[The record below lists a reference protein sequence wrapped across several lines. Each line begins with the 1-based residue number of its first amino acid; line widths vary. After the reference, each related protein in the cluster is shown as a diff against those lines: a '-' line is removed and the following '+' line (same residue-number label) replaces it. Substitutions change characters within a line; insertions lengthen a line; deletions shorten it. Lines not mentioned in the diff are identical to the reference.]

1 MLSRKNFYISSKIF
15 FTFISLIMLIPLTF
29 LTIFFDFYS
38 LRLLNREIA
47 SANRN
52 ALFLYQEQLEAD
64 LSQIETS
71 MAQNWATNWNY
82 QKLKYK
88 LDPLD
93 VHLNTLSIVNKAREQ
108 LALTECLGAVYIYSA
123 PNDVCRCAYQDC
135 YSYKELITMQNY
147 VKSLDFES
155 TPKSWFYDKVGDK
168 YFLVRLI
175 GFSNAYS
182 VSLVDFDLVMAPSRL
197 ATQTHKTSSLVYLS
211 NDGTVLNPSK
221 TITENKLTF
230 SPEDNNH
237 IKKGQ
242 KENFFVVQDRL
253 KYADIT
259 MLYLSPYQGSQFYL
273 NATQMFAIIASV
285 LTLLLIPFMCFLAIK
300 IYFSPLRD
308 AIATMENI
316 RNGKLNSKLQ
326 ETQFIREF
334 SVFNSTFN
342 RMMDEIH
349 NLKIRTYENKLI
361 IQKSQL
367 QYFQIQLKPHF
378 YLNCLKTLYGMIQ
391 QNKGNDAQQ
400 MILYVSQYIRYT
412 FRDNS
417 SLVPLQTELNQVQNY
432 YKLQKLNTR
441 DSSEL
446 TISADPAVSKFPVPM
461 LCIQTFV
468 ENSFKHGR
476 ISSQPL
482 NVHISV
488 QLTET
493 EEGNYLNISIQDN
506 GTGFPDEFLQ
516 SFLQHTE
523 DAVTGQHI
531 GIHNLRQ
538 RLTLLY
544 GDQAGLICMNNS
556 SGALTE
562 IILPIQEE
570 PNTSSETKSSLLS
583 NENLF
588 SLS

>member
-1 MLSRKNFYISSKIF
+1 M
-15 FTFISLIMLIPLTF
+15 
-29 LTIFFDFYS
+29 
-38 LRLLNREIA
+38 
-47 SANRN
+47 
-52 ALFLYQEQLEAD
+52 
-64 LSQIETS
+64 
-71 MAQNWATNWNY
+71 
-82 QKLKYK
+82 
-88 LDPLD
+88 
-93 VHLNTLSIVNKAREQ
+93 
-108 LALTECLGAVYIYSA
+108 
-123 PNDVCRCAYQDC
+123 
-135 YSYKELITMQNY
+135 
-147 VKSLDFES
+147 
-155 TPKSWFYDKVGDK
+155 
-168 YFLVRLI
+168 
-175 GFSNAYS
+175 
-182 VSLVDFDLVMAPSRL
+182 
-197 ATQTHKTSSLVYLS
+197 
-211 NDGTVLNPSK
+211 
-221 TITENKLTF
+221 
-230 SPEDNNH
+230 
-237 IKKGQ
+237 
-242 KENFFVVQDRL
+242 
-253 KYADIT
+253 
-259 MLYLSPYQGSQFYL
+259 
-273 NATQMFAIIASV
+273 
-285 LTLLLIPFMCFLAIK
+285 
-300 IYFSPLRD
+300 
-308 AIATMENI
+308 
-316 RNGKLNSKLQ
+316 
-326 ETQFIREF
+326 
-334 SVFNSTFN
+334 
-342 RMMDEIH
+342 
-349 NLKIRTYENKLI
+349 
-361 IQKSQL
+361 
-367 QYFQIQLKPHF
+367 
-378 YLNCLKTLYGMIQ
+378 
-391 QNKGNDAQQ
+391 
-400 MILYVSQYIRYT
+400 
-412 FRDNS
+412 
-417 SLVPLQTELNQVQNY
+417 PLQTELNQVQNY

-570 PNTSSETKSSLLS
+570 PNTSSESSLLS

>member
-1 MLSRKNFYISSKIF
+1 
-15 FTFISLIMLIPLTF
+15 
-29 LTIFFDFYS
+29 
-38 LRLLNREIA
+38 
-47 SANRN
+47 
-52 ALFLYQEQLEAD
+52 
-64 LSQIETS
+64 
-71 MAQNWATNWNY
+71 
-82 QKLKYK
+82 
-88 LDPLD
+88 
-93 VHLNTLSIVNKAREQ
+93 
-108 LALTECLGAVYIYSA
+108 
-123 PNDVCRCAYQDC
+123 
-135 YSYKELITMQNY
+135 
-147 VKSLDFES
+147 
-155 TPKSWFYDKVGDK
+155 
-168 YFLVRLI
+168 
-175 GFSNAYS
+175 
-182 VSLVDFDLVMAPSRL
+182 
-197 ATQTHKTSSLVYLS
+197 
-211 NDGTVLNPSK
+211 
-221 TITENKLTF
+221 
-230 SPEDNNH
+230 
-237 IKKGQ
+237 
-242 KENFFVVQDRL
+242 
-253 KYADIT
+253 
-259 MLYLSPYQGSQFYL
+259 MLYLSSYQGSQFYL

-285 LTLLLIPFMCFLAIK
+285 LALLLIPFMCFLAIK

-308 AIATMENI
+308 AITTMENI

>member
-15 FTFISLIMLIPLTF
+15 FTLISLIMLIPLTF

-71 MAQNWATNWNY
+71 MAQDWAQNWNY

-135 YSYKELITMQNY
+135 YSYEELITMQNY

-155 TPKSWFYDKVGDK
+155 TSKSWFYDKVGDK
-168 YFLVRLI
+168 YFLVRLL

-197 ATQTHKTSSLVYLS
+197 ATQTHNAGSLVYLS
-211 NDGTVLNPSK
+211 DDGTVLNPSN

-230 SPEDNNH
+230 SQKDNNH
-237 IKKGQ
+237 IKKGR
-242 KENFFVVQDRL
+242 KENFFVVQDPL

-259 MLYLSPYQGSQFYL
+259 MLYLTPYQGSQFYL
-273 NATQMFAIIASV
+273 NATQMFAIIASA
-285 LTLLLIPFMCFLAIK
+285 LALLLIPFMCFFAIK
-300 IYFSPLRD
+300 FYFSPLSD
-308 AIATMENI
+308 ATATMEKI
-316 RNGKLNSKLQ
+316 RNGQLDSKLQ

-349 NLKIRTYENKLI
+349 NLKIRTYENKLT

-446 TISADPAVSKFPVPM
+446 TISADPSVSEFPVPM

-476 ISSQPL
+476 IPGQPL
-482 NVHISV
+482 NVHIAV
-488 QLTET
+488 RLTET

-516 SFLQHTE
+516 SFLQNEE
-523 DAVTGQHI
+523 DTTAGQHI

-544 GDQAGLICMNNS
+544 KDKAGLICMNGS
-556 SGALTE
+556 SGAMTE
-562 IILPIQEE
+562 IILPVQEE
-570 PNTSSETKSSLLS
+570 PNPSPDLKNSLLS
-583 NENLF
+583 KENL
-588 SLS
+588 LSP

>member
-15 FTFISLIMLIPLTF
+15 FTLISLIMLIPLTF

-197 ATQTHKTSSLVYLS
+197 ATQTHKTSSLIYLS

-237 IKKGQ
+237 VKKGT
-242 KENFFVVQDRL
+242 KENFLSLLQDTL
-253 KYADIT
+253 KLIADIT
-259 MLYLSPYQGSQFYL
+259 YCLYLFPFTLTGRTTFYFKL
-273 NATQMFAIIASV
+273 VDTDVCPSLSSCAGDC
-285 LTLLLIPFMCFLAIK
+285 LLLFRFLCCFFGFL
-300 IYFSPLRD
+300 L
-308 AIATMENI
+308 
-316 RNGKLNSKLQ
+316 
-326 ETQFIREF
+326 
-334 SVFNSTFN
+334 
-342 RMMDEIH
+342 
-349 NLKIRTYENKLI
+349 
-361 IQKSQL
+361 
-367 QYFQIQLKPHF
+367 
-378 YLNCLKTLYGMIQ
+378 LKT
-391 QNKGNDAQQ
+391 
-400 MILYVSQYIRYT
+400 
-412 FRDNS
+412 F
-417 SLVPLQTELNQVQNY
+417 
-432 YKLQKLNTR
+432 
-441 DSSEL
+441 
-446 TISADPAVSKFPVPM
+446 
-461 LCIQTFV
+461 
-468 ENSFKHGR
+468 
-476 ISSQPL
+476 
-482 NVHISV
+482 
-488 QLTET
+488 
-493 EEGNYLNISIQDN
+493 
-506 GTGFPDEFLQ
+506 
-516 SFLQHTE
+516 
-523 DAVTGQHI
+523 
-531 GIHNLRQ
+531 
-538 RLTLLY
+538 
-544 GDQAGLICMNNS
+544 
-556 SGALTE
+556 
-562 IILPIQEE
+562 
-570 PNTSSETKSSLLS
+570 
-583 NENLF
+583 
-588 SLS
+588 

>member
-15 FTFISLIMLIPLTF
+15 FTLISLIMLIPLTF

-71 MAQNWATNWNY
+71 MAQDWAQNWNY

-135 YSYKELITMQNY
+135 YSYEELITMQNY

-155 TPKSWFYDKVGDK
+155 TSKSWFYDKVGDK
-168 YFLVRLI
+168 YFLVRLL

-237 IKKGQ
+237 VKKGQ

-259 MLYLSPYQGSQFYL
+259 MLYLSSYQGSQFYL

-285 LTLLLIPFMCFLAIK
+285 LALLLIPFMCFLAIK

-308 AIATMENI
+308 AITTMENI

-349 NLKIRTYENKLI
+349 HLKIRTYENKLT

-461 LCIQTFV
+461 LCI
-468 ENSFKHGR
+468 
-476 ISSQPL
+476 
-482 NVHISV
+482 
-488 QLTET
+488 
-493 EEGNYLNISIQDN
+493 
-506 GTGFPDEFLQ
+506 
-516 SFLQHTE
+516 
-523 DAVTGQHI
+523 
-531 GIHNLRQ
+531 
-538 RLTLLY
+538 
-544 GDQAGLICMNNS
+544 
-556 SGALTE
+556 
-562 IILPIQEE
+562 
-570 PNTSSETKSSLLS
+570 
-583 NENLF
+583 
-588 SLS
+588 

>member
-15 FTFISLIMLIPLTF
+15 FTLISLIMLIPLTF

-71 MAQNWATNWNY
+71 MAQDWAQNWNY

-135 YSYKELITMQNY
+135 YSYEELITMQNY

-155 TPKSWFYDKVGDK
+155 TSKSWFYDKVGDK
-168 YFLVRLI
+168 YFLVRLL

-237 IKKGQ
+237 VKKGQ

-259 MLYLSPYQGSQFYL
+259 MLYLSSYQGSQFYL

-285 LTLLLIPFMCFLAIK
+285 LALLLIPFMCFLAIK

-308 AIATMENI
+308 AITTMENI

-349 NLKIRTYENKLI
+349 HLKIGK
-361 IQKSQL
+361 
-367 QYFQIQLKPHF
+367 
-378 YLNCLKTLYGMIQ
+378 
-391 QNKGNDAQQ
+391 
-400 MILYVSQYIRYT
+400 
-412 FRDNS
+412 
-417 SLVPLQTELNQVQNY
+417 
-432 YKLQKLNTR
+432 
-441 DSSEL
+441 
-446 TISADPAVSKFPVPM
+446 
-461 LCIQTFV
+461 
-468 ENSFKHGR
+468 SFK
-476 ISSQPL
+476 IPKIC
-482 NVHISV
+482 VI
-488 QLTET
+488 E
-493 EEGNYLNISIQDN
+493 YLL
-506 GTGFPDEFLQ
+506 G
-516 SFLQHTE
+516 
-523 DAVTGQHI
+523 
-531 GIHNLRQ
+531 
-538 RLTLLY
+538 
-544 GDQAGLICMNNS
+544 
-556 SGALTE
+556 
-562 IILPIQEE
+562 
-570 PNTSSETKSSLLS
+570 
-583 NENLF
+583 
-588 SLS
+588 

>member
-1 MLSRKNFYISSKIF
+1 MESLLTKSRF
-15 FTFISLIMLIPLTF
+15 SLGI
-29 LTIFFDFYS
+29 
-38 LRLLNREIA
+38 
-47 SANRN
+47 
-52 ALFLYQEQLEAD
+52 LYTLG
-64 LSQIETS
+64 S
-71 MAQNWATNWNY
+71 
-82 QKLKYK
+82 
-88 LDPLD
+88 
-93 VHLNTLSIVNKAREQ
+93 TLSI
-108 LALTECLGAVYIYSA
+108 
-123 PNDVCRCAYQDC
+123 
-135 YSYKELITMQNY
+135 
-147 VKSLDFES
+147 
-155 TPKSWFYDKVGDK
+155 
-168 YFLVRLI
+168 
-175 GFSNAYS
+175 
-182 VSLVDFDLVMAPSRL
+182 
-197 ATQTHKTSSLVYLS
+197 
-211 NDGTVLNPSK
+211 
-221 TITENKLTF
+221 
-230 SPEDNNH
+230 
-237 IKKGQ
+237 
-242 KENFFVVQDRL
+242 

-285 LTLLLIPFMCFLAIK
+285 LALLLIPFMCFLAIK

>member
-237 IKKGQ
+237 IKKSSTH
-242 KENFFVVQDRL
+242 FVQSIS
-253 KYADIT
+253 DICQ
-259 MLYLSPYQGSQFYL
+259 PNRQG
-273 NATQMFAIIASV
+273 
-285 LTLLLIPFMCFLAIK
+285 
-300 IYFSPLRD
+300 
-308 AIATMENI
+308 
-316 RNGKLNSKLQ
+316 
-326 ETQFIREF
+326 
-334 SVFNSTFN
+334 
-342 RMMDEIH
+342 
-349 NLKIRTYENKLI
+349 
-361 IQKSQL
+361 
-367 QYFQIQLKPHF
+367 
-378 YLNCLKTLYGMIQ
+378 
-391 QNKGNDAQQ
+391 
-400 MILYVSQYIRYT
+400 
-412 FRDNS
+412 
-417 SLVPLQTELNQVQNY
+417 
-432 YKLQKLNTR
+432 
-441 DSSEL
+441 
-446 TISADPAVSKFPVPM
+446 
-461 LCIQTFV
+461 
-468 ENSFKHGR
+468 
-476 ISSQPL
+476 
-482 NVHISV
+482 
-488 QLTET
+488 
-493 EEGNYLNISIQDN
+493 
-506 GTGFPDEFLQ
+506 
-516 SFLQHTE
+516 
-523 DAVTGQHI
+523 
-531 GIHNLRQ
+531 
-538 RLTLLY
+538 
-544 GDQAGLICMNNS
+544 
-556 SGALTE
+556 
-562 IILPIQEE
+562 
-570 PNTSSETKSSLLS
+570 
-583 NENLF
+583 
-588 SLS
+588 